1 MIHDEQTAR
10 YVAGALLNIK
20 AIKLNNRQPFTWASG
35 LKSPIYC
42 DNRKALSY
50 PEIRNYIKQELT
62 HAVLKHY
69 PNVNVIAGVA
79 TAGIPQG
86 VLVAQALGL
95 PFVYVRPAKKSHGMT
110 NQVEGDLSKGRLVV
124 VIEDLVSTGKSSLNA
139 VDALRKA
146 GVQVLG
152 MAAIFSYGL
161 PVATK
166 NFQEAHCQLITLS
179 DYNSLIKEAENGNY
193 ITNTDRESLMEWRK
207 DPQAWSD
214 AR

>member
-1 MIHDEQTAR
+1 MIHNEQTAR
-10 YVAGALLNIK
+10 HVAGALLNIK
-20 AIKLNNRQPFTWASG
+20 AIKLDTLQPFTWASG

-50 PEIRNYIKQELT
+50 PEIRKYIKHELT

-69 PNVNVIAGVA
+69 PRVDVIAGVA

-86 VLVAQALGL
+86 VLVAQELGL

-110 NQVEGDLSKGRLVV
+110 NQIEGELPKSRSVV

-139 VDALRKA
+139 VFALRQA
-146 GVQVLG
+146 GAQILG
-152 MAAIFSYGL
+152 MAAIFTYGL
-161 PVATK
+161 PQASI
-166 NFQEAHCQLITLS
+166 NFKEAHCQLITLS
-179 DYNSLIKEAENGNY
+179 DYNNLIKEAEKGNY
-193 ITNTDRESLMEWRK
+193 ITKTDRESLMEWRK

-214 AR
+214 TR